1 MKNRIIFIIGITGV
15 ILFTISCIIGG
26 LLIENYSITR
36 QYISETFAVD
46 TKYGIMLRIFGHI
59 PSGILFTIFSI
70 YGYKYFS
77 PANLTKIGFYGLG
90 LFYGIGTIVVSI
102 FPCDS
107 GCNSEFVDPSTSQ
120 VIHNFT
126 ALLIYTFVPISI
138 IITGIGLKKFPKYR
152 NLSIIAL
159 ALGILSILFVYLLIS
174 ELNSNFGG
182 LYQRIIELLILTWII
197 TCALKIRFYPYI
209 SGSYNLY
216 KPRP

>member
-1 MKNRIIFIIGITGV
+1 MNNKITFLIGITGV
-15 ILFTISCIIGG
+15 VLFTISCIIGG

-46 TKYGIMLRIFGHI
+46 TEYGILLRIFGHI
-59 PSGILFTIFSI
+59 PSGILFSIFSI
-70 YGYKYFS
+70 YGYKYFP

-120 VIHNFT
+120 VIHNFA

-138 IITGIGLKKFPKYR
+138 IITGFGLMKFPNYR
-152 NLSIIAL
+152 NSSTIAL
-159 ALGILSILFVYLLIS
+159 ALGVLSILFFYLMIS
-174 ELNSNFGG
+174 ELSSDFGG

-197 TCALKIRFYPYI
+197 TCALKIKKKAF
-209 SGSYNLY
+209 NNM
-216 KPRP
+216 

>member
-46 TKYGIMLRIFGHI
+46 TKYGIMLRVFGHI

-70 YGYKYFS
+70 YGYKYFP

-120 VIHNFT
+120 VIHNF
-126 ALLIYTFVPISI
+126 AAILIYTFVPISI
-138 IITGIGLKKFPKYR
+138 IITGLGLKKFLNYR

-159 ALGILSILFVYLLIS
+159 ALGIVSILFVYLLIS
-174 ELNSNFGG
+174 ELNSDYGG

-197 TCALKIRFYPYI
+197 TCALKIRFCPYI
-209 SGSYNLY
+209 SDSYSLY